1 MKILFVIVGPTAI
14 GKTALAIEVAKRL
27 GTEIVSCDSRQFYKE
42 MNIGV
47 ARPSDEELSAVMHHF
62 IAHRSVVDSYNAFD
76 FEQDALAKLED
87 LFGNKECA
95 VAVGGSGLYV
105 DALCQG
111 IALLPDPRPGLRE
124 ELQLQLKQEGIESFQ
139 RQLEALD
146 PGYYAEVDRQNP
158 VRLQRALE
166 VILTSGQPYSQI
178 IKQTQRPRPFKV
190 VKIGLRAEREIIKDR
205 INRRVD
211 VMEDMGL
218 VEEVAGLTAFR
229 DLIAL
234 KTVGYKEIF
243 SYLDG
248 DISLER
254 SLADIKTHTW
264 QYAKKQLTWL
274 NRYEDIFWI
283 NIEKK
288 SQVLQVLSNYGY

>member
-1 MKILFVIVGPTAI
+1 MKTLFVIVGPTAI

-47 ARPSDEELSAVMHHF
+47 ARPSDEELSAVKHHF

-87 LFGNKECA
+87 LFGDKECA

-111 IALLPDPRPGLRE
+111 IALLPDPRSGLRE

-146 PGYYAEVDRQNP
+146 PEYYAEVDRQNP

-211 VMEDMGL
+211 VMESMGL
-218 VEEVAGLTAFR
+218 VEEVAGLMAFR
-229 DLIAL
+229 DFIAL

-288 SQVLQVLSNYGY
+288 LQFLQVLSNYGY

>member
-47 ARPSDEELSAVMHHF
+47 ARPSDEELSAVKHHF

-87 LFGNKECA
+87 LFGDKECA

-146 PGYYAEVDRQNP
+146 PEYYAEVDRQNP

-178 IKQTQRPRPFKV
+178 IKQTQRPRSFKV

-218 VEEVAGLTAFR
+218 VEEVAGLMAFR

-288 SQVLQVLSNYGY
+288 LQVLQVLSNYGY

>member
-1 MKILFVIVGPTAI
+1 MKTLFVIVGPTAI

-47 ARPSDEELSAVMHHF
+47 ARPSDEELSAVKHHF

-76 FEQDALAKLED
+76 FEQDALAKLEE
-87 LFGNKECA
+87 LFKDKECA

-124 ELQLQLKQEGIESFQ
+124 ELQLQLKREGIESFQ

-146 PGYYAEVDRQNP
+146 PEYYAEVDRQNP

-218 VEEVAGLTAFR
+218 VEEVASLMDFR

-288 SQVLQVLSNYGY
+288 LQVLQVLSNYGY

>member
-47 ARPSDEELSAVMHHF
+47 ARPSDEELSAVKHHF

-87 LFGNKECA
+87 LFGDKECA

-146 PGYYAEVDRQNP
+146 PEYYAEVDRQNP

-218 VEEVAGLTAFR
+218 VEEVAGLMDFR

-288 SQVLQVLSNYGY
+288 LQVLQVLSNYGY

>member
-47 ARPSDEELSAVMHHF
+47 ARPSDEELSAVKHHF

-87 LFGNKECA
+87 LFGDKDCA

-146 PGYYAEVDRQNP
+146 PEYYAEVDRQNP

-205 INRRVD
+205 INRRLD

-218 VEEVAGLTAFR
+218 VEEVAGLMAFR

-248 DISLER
+248 NISLER

>member
-47 ARPSDEELSAVMHHF
+47 ARPSDEELSAVKHHF

-87 LFGNKECA
+87 LFGDKECA

-124 ELQLQLKQEGIESFQ
+124 ELQLQLKCEGIESFQ

-146 PGYYAEVDRQNP
+146 PEYYAEVDRQNP

-218 VEEVAGLTAFR
+218 VEEVAGLMAFR

-288 SQVLQVLSNYGY
+288 LQVLQVLANYGY

>member
-27 GTEIVSCDSRQFYKE
+27 ETEIVSCDSRQFYKE

-47 ARPSDEELSAVMHHF
+47 ARPSEEELSAVKHHF

-87 LFGNKECA
+87 LFGDKECA

-146 PGYYAEVDRQNP
+146 PEYYTEVDRQNP

-218 VEEVAGLTAFR
+218 VEEVAGLMAFR

-248 DISLER
+248 DISLEQ

-288 SQVLQVLSNYGY
+288 LQVLQVLSNYGY

>member
-47 ARPSDEELSAVMHHF
+47 ARPSDEELSAVKHHF

-87 LFGNKECA
+87 LFGDKDCA

-146 PGYYAEVDRQNP
+146 PEYYSEVDRQNP

-218 VEEVAGLTAFR
+218 VEEVAGLMAFR

-274 NRYEDIFWI
+274 NRYEDISWI

-288 SQVLQVLSNYGY
+288 LQVLQVLSNYGY

>member
-1 MKILFVIVGPTAI
+1 MKTLFVIVGPTAI

-47 ARPSDEELSAVMHHF
+47 ARPSDEELSAVKHHF

-87 LFGNKECA
+87 LFGDKECA

-146 PGYYAEVDRQNP
+146 PEYYAEVDRQNP

-218 VEEVAGLTAFR
+218 VEEVAGLMAFR

-248 DISLER
+248 DITLEK

-288 SQVLQVLSNYGY
+288 LQVLQVLSNYGY

>member
-1 MKILFVIVGPTAI
+1 MKTLFVIVGPTAI

-47 ARPSDEELSAVMHHF
+47 ARPSDEELSAVKHHF

-87 LFGNKECA
+87 LFWDKECA

-124 ELQLQLKQEGIESFQ
+124 ELQIQLKQEGIESFQ

-146 PGYYAEVDRQNP
+146 PEYYAEVDRQNP

-211 VMEDMGL
+211 VMESMGL
-218 VEEVAGLTAFR
+218 VEEVAGLMAFR

-288 SQVLQVLSNYGY
+288 LQVLQVLSNYGY

>member
-47 ARPSDEELSAVMHHF
+47 ARPSDEELSAVKHHF

-87 LFGNKECA
+87 LFGDKECA

-146 PGYYAEVDRQNP
+146 PEYYAEVDRQNP

-211 VMEDMGL
+211 VMESMGL
-218 VEEVAGLTAFR
+218 VEEVASLMAFR

-274 NRYEDIFWI
+274 NRYEDISWI

>member
-1 MKILFVIVGPTAI
+1 MKTLFVIVGPTAI

-47 ARPSDEELSAVMHHF
+47 ARPSDEELSAVKHHF

-87 LFGNKECA
+87 LFGDKECA

-146 PGYYAEVDRQNP
+146 PEYYAEVDRQNP

-211 VMEDMGL
+211 VMESMGL
-218 VEEVAGLTAFR
+218 VEEVAGLMAFR

-248 DISLER
+248 NISLER

-288 SQVLQVLSNYGY
+288 LQVLQVLSNYGY

>member
-47 ARPSDEELSAVMHHF
+47 ARPSDEELSAVKHHF

-87 LFGNKECA
+87 LFGDKECA

-146 PGYYAEVDRQNP
+146 PEYYAEVDRQNP

-218 VEEVAGLTAFR
+218 VEEVAGLMAFR

-254 SLADIKTHTW
+254 SLADIKIHTW

-288 SQVLQVLSNYGY
+288 LQVLQVLSNYGY

>member
-47 ARPSDEELSAVMHHF
+47 ARPSDEELSAVKHHF

-87 LFGNKECA
+87 LFGDKECA

-146 PGYYAEVDRQNP
+146 PEYYAEVDRQNP

-218 VEEVAGLTAFR
+218 VEEVAGLMAFR

-288 SQVLQVLSNYGY
+288 LQFLQVLSNYGY

>member
-47 ARPSDEELSAVMHHF
+47 ARPSDEELSAVKHHF

-87 LFGNKECA
+87 LFGDKECA

-146 PGYYAEVDRQNP
+146 PEYYAEVDRQNP

-218 VEEVAGLTAFR
+218 VEEVASLMAFR

>member
-1 MKILFVIVGPTAI
+1 MKTLFVIVGPTAI

-47 ARPSDEELSAVMHHF
+47 ARPSDEELSAVKHHF

-87 LFGNKECA
+87 LFGDKECA

-146 PGYYAEVDRQNP
+146 PEYYAEVDRQNP

-211 VMEDMGL
+211 VMESMGL
-218 VEEVAGLTAFR
+218 VEEVAGLMAFR

-274 NRYEDIFWI
+274 NRYEDISWI

-288 SQVLQVLSNYGY
+288 LQVLQVLSNYGY